1 MGLIIFKITVLES
14 TTFQLLNIQISIY
27 KKKKQN
33 YSAFREQLYL
43 KNVLFIFFFFI
54 DDLTIDYQFTFNLS
68 KKDDLRFTQINFQ
81 NSPSKSDVDADFSI
95 TCSVIA
101 KMNITVKPGTYLKQ

>member
-1 MGLIIFKITVLES
+1 MVLS
-14 TTFQLLNIQISIY
+14 RIRTINNIIY
-27 KKKKQN
+27 K
-33 YSAFREQLYL
+33 YIYAFLLILLYY
-43 KNVLFIFFFFI
+43 NVSSITKCYVIL

-95 TCSVIA
+95 TCSVMA
-101 KMNITVKPGTYLKQ
+101 KMNITVRPGMI

>member
-1 MGLIIFKITVLES
+1 MVLSRIRTINNIIHKYIYAFLLILLYYNVSSITKCYVIL
-14 TTFQLLNIQISIY
+14 
-27 KKKKQN
+27 
-33 YSAFREQLYL
+33 
-43 KNVLFIFFFFI
+43 

-95 TCSVIA
+95 TCSVMA
-101 KMNITVKPGTYLKQ
+101 KMNITVRPGMI

>member
-1 MGLIIFKITVLES
+1 
-14 TTFQLLNIQISIY
+14 
-27 KKKKQN
+27 
-33 YSAFREQLYL
+33 
-43 KNVLFIFFFFI
+43 LFL

-95 TCSVIA
+95 TCSVMA
-101 KMNITVKPGTYLKQ
+101 KMNITVRPGTFQLNKLKKIYLFRILKLNGAVYSLAAA

>member
-1 MGLIIFKITVLES
+1 MYTFMLPQYSTHLLFSSII
-14 TTFQLLNIQISIY
+14 TF
-27 KKKKQN
+27 
-33 YSAFREQLYL
+33 
-43 KNVLFIFFFFI
+43 LFFV

-95 TCSVIA
+95 TCSVMA
-101 KMNITVKPGTYLKQ
+101 KMNITVKPGMFQ

>member
-1 MGLIIFKITVLES
+1 MVLS
-14 TTFQLLNIQISIY
+14 RIRTINNIIY
-27 KKKKQN
+27 K
-33 YSAFREQLYL
+33 YICASLLILLYY
-43 KNVLFIFFFFI
+43 NVSSITKCYVIL

-95 TCSVIA
+95 TCSVMA
-101 KMNITVKPGTYLKQ
+101 KMNITVRPGMI

>member
-1 MGLIIFKITVLES
+1 MVLSSIRTINNKIQKYIYASLLILLYSNVSSITKCYVIL
-14 TTFQLLNIQISIY
+14 
-27 KKKKQN
+27 
-33 YSAFREQLYL
+33 
-43 KNVLFIFFFFI
+43 

-95 TCSVIA
+95 TCSVMA
-101 KMNITVKPGTYLKQ
+101 KMNITVRPGMI